1 MPEADKPSINYKRR
15 GSRYR
20 ARRRAVDILF
30 EAEARDIDPVAILE
44 DRITLSR
51 SHESGVAPINP
62 YTKQIVAG
70 AAEELDRIDEVI
82 TAHLAEDWTLERI
95 SAVDRAVL
103 RVAVWELLFNEEV
116 PVVTAVVEAVELSSE
131 YSTDDSPAYINA
143 LLDAVV
149 QKIDDARAGVPFI
162 LPEPEVEVGSEDLDD
177 EGLGT
182 EVADD
187 ESLTDVSE
195 SDSGEASDVEA
206 VDVTAVES
214 HSELPDTEI
223 EDQRMTDEE
232 DAVAESSI
240 DVTASDQPDEAV
252 SFDAVSFDATAS
264 VEDHGESGSESEAQ

>member
-1 MPEADKPSINYKRR
+1 MPDADKPSINYKRR

-20 ARRRAVDILF
+20 ARRRAVDMLF

-51 SHESGVAPINP
+51 SHESGVAPVNP

-149 QKIDDARAGVPFI
+149 RKIDDARAGVPFI
-162 LPEPEVEVGSEDLDD
+162 LPEPEEEDLAEAEAGAAQPAEPAESAQPADAEHPVTEDFAGSPLAAEAEAEAETVEAPAAAQAPDAEQPQQPAGDTPQPPQGDSED
-177 EGLGT
+177 GQ
-182 EVADD
+182 AN
-187 ESLTDVSE
+187 
-195 SDSGEASDVEA
+195 AYN
-206 VDVTAVES
+206 
-214 HSELPDTEI
+214 I
-223 EDQRMTDEE
+223 
-232 DAVAESSI
+232 
-240 DVTASDQPDEAV
+240 
-252 SFDAVSFDATAS
+252 
-264 VEDHGESGSESEAQ
+264 

>member
-1 MPEADKPSINYKRR
+1 MPDADKPGINYKRR

-20 ARRRAVDILF
+20 ARRRAVDMLF

-51 SHESGVAPINP
+51 SHESGVAPVNP

-82 TAHLAEDWTLERI
+82 TAHLAEGWTLERI

-103 RVAVWELLFNEEV
+103 RVAVWEMLFNEEV

-162 LPEPEVEVGSEDLDD
+162 LPEAEEEDLD
-177 EGLGT
+177 
-182 EVADD
+182 
-187 ESLTDVSE
+187 
-195 SDSGEASDVEA
+195 EAEQVDFEQGDFEA
-206 VDVTAVES
+206 VDA
-214 HSELPDTEI
+214 ELATDLEQPV
-223 EDQRMTDEE
+223 TDEFAGSPLAAE
-232 DAVAESSI
+232 AGAEPEPVAE
-240 DVTASDQPDEAV
+240 TEAEQAESAETPV
-252 SFDAVSFDATAS
+252 FGEAHEAEESQKLTPEAGTEQEPQGDS
-264 VEDHGESGSESEAQ
+264 EDGQANAYNI